1 MAALN
6 RSGIDRPIFTARFQQ
21 AQALTIHQPKS
32 TMARRASSSLHPGIL
47 IGLIAAI
54 AAAIFAGKSFIG
66 KKPAAFENVAV
77 LDVRELLENGNSLRG
92 NDYVIHGEIDE
103 KLQWTSDRGQVV
115 SVKVDTP
122 GGPEFV
128 GIRIPVELAK
138 LNLETRQKYSF
149 KVNFQDGGI
158 AVATGVNRL

>member
-1 MAALN
+1 
-6 RSGIDRPIFTARFQQ
+6 
-21 AQALTIHQPKS
+21 
-32 TMARRASSSLHPGIL
+32 MARRASSSLHPGML

-54 AAAIFAGKSFIG
+54 AVAIFAGKSLIG
-66 KKPAAFENVAV
+66 KKPAAFENVAT

-92 NDYVIHGEIDE
+92 NDYVVKGEIDE

-115 SVKVDTP
+115 SVRVDTP

-128 GIRIPVELAK
+128 AVRIPANLVK
-138 LNLETRQKYSF
+138 LNLETRQKYAF
-149 KVNFQDGGI
+149 KVNFQEGGI